1 MWALGAVRLPN
12 SVFKG
17 VAGAEVTSDILFL
30 KKRDKIQ
37 ELDNETWYEIAK
49 DKNGLKY
56 NKYFVDN
63 PEMVIGEMKE
73 VNGPFGM
80 TLTCSLEDINFEER
94 LKSALENI
102 KGEFTATLEKE
113 EPKTITLSDE
123 DIRNFSY
130 VAKIIKFI

>member
-1 MWALGAVRLPN
+1 M
-12 SVFKG
+12 
-17 VAGAEVTSDILFL
+17 FL

-63 PEMVIGEMKE
+63 PEMIIGEMKE
-73 VNGPFGM
+73 VNIFGI
-80 TLTCSLEDINFEER
+80 TLTCSLEDTNFEER

-102 KGEFTATLEKE
+102 KGEFSNIRKE

-123 DIRNFSY
+123 NIKTSPMLQE
-130 VAKIIKFI
+130 IIKSILKAQ